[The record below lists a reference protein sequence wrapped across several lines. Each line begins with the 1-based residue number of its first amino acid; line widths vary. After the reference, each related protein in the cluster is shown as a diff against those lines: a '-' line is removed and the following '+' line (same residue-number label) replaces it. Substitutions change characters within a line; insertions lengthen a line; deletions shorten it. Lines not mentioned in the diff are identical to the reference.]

1 MSNNKFKYPIF
12 PDRLYTINIAG
23 EESEVMG
30 YDLIECYVAY
40 SLYLN
45 KNT

>member
-1 MSNNKFKYPIF
+1 MYKIV
-12 PDRLYTINIAG
+12 IAG

-40 SLYLN
+40 SLYLG
-45 KNT
+45 K